1 MGKLSITSEALAKS
15 AAKYRKE
22 LLTMPMLALEGQ
34 LKYMQPR
41 TGITHSETLGELTG
55 EGELGPYDP
64 QRIDNSDLKVTPRVL
79 EVHLGSMVREFD
91 PNSAVGSVYAQSA
104 VKGQAMTTD
113 KLAQQVLS
121 YLTVK
126 STDALARAVWKA
138 VRNASGTKT
147 IDLFDG
153 FDTITKKELAA
164 GNLATAKKNAY
175 EIAAPITAVNAMDTL
190 KALYRSASD
199 MLRSRPTVMYLPQDV
214 LDAYQDDYAATRGA
228 VAYNQSFEQIYLE
241 GSNGLCE
248 LVAMPSKAG
257 SPYIH
262 LTVKHNLT
270 FGCGDGS
277 SPDETIAVE
286 KHSAFMLQYV
296 RASFFGVQFQS
307 ISPEVLCVGYRSG
320 NAPLMA

>member
-1 MGKLSITSEALAKS
+1 MGKLTITSADLAKS

-22 LLTMPMLALEGQ
+22 LLMMPMLALEGQ

-41 TGITHSETLGELTG
+41 TGITHSETLGELSG

-64 QRIDNSDLKVTPRVL
+64 SRIDQTGLKVTPRVL
-79 EVHLGSMVREFD
+79 EVHLGSMVKEFD
-91 PNSAVGSVYAQSA
+91 PNSAVGSVYAQAA
-104 VKGQAMTTD
+104 VKGERMTTD

-121 YLTVK
+121 YLTVR
-126 STDALARAVWKA
+126 STDALARAIWKA
-138 VRNASGTKT
+138 VRNVSGTKSV
-147 IDLFDG
+147 DLFDG

-164 GNLATAKKNAY
+164 GNISVDKNNAY
-175 EIAAPITAVNAMDTL
+175 EITAAITAVNAMDTL
-190 KALYRSASD
+190 KALYRSGSD
-199 MLRSRPTVMYLPQDV
+199 MLRSVPTVMYLPQNV

-228 VAYNQSFEQIYLE
+228 VAYNQKFEQVYLE

-248 LVAMPSKAG
+248 LVAMPSKSG

-262 LTVKHNLT
+262 LTVKNNLT
-270 FGCGDGS
+270 YGCGDGS

-307 ISPEVLCVGYRSG
+307 ISPEVLCVGYRTG
-320 NAPLMA
+320 NASLTS